1 MKKGFALLE
10 TIIVITFVTVS
21 LLLLYGTFTS
31 MIDNSRKNILYDDAS
46 NIYRMYY
53 LKEYLELYDLQNY
66 MDGVD
71 IREITCEDFSTN
83 SCSLLFDEFELE
95 HLYLV
100 KYGLKDYQESNYSS
114 TFNQY
119 LYSLSNESDYS
130 YRLVGEFIIEDEY
143 HYASIGVM
151 KE

>member
-83 SCSLLFDEFELE
+83 SCSLLFDE
-95 HLYLV
+95 
-100 KYGLKDYQESNYSS
+100 YGLKDYQESNYSS

-119 LYSLSNESDYS
+119 LHSLSNESDYS